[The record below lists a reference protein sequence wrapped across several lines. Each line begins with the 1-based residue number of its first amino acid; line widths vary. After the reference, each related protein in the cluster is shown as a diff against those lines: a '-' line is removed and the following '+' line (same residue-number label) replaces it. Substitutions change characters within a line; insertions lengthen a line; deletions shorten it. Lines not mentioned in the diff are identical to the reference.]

1 MKGLLIKDFKLVFQN
16 SFRFLIL
23 FVIVM
28 FFLATNKDTNWL
40 VPYIVSYTTMIAFI
54 FGLTSFSYDDF
65 ENGIQFLLTLPITR
79 KTYVKE
85 KYVFCMGLC
94 LIGGLFSL
102 LLLTCAFT
110 IRGMELPAMGFLLQN
125 TLGNFL
131 GSMVLL
137 SLAIPFQIKFGATGK
152 NIVYMVMC
160 VIIILLV
167 SFTQSL
173 KGVFANADILLENIS
188 NMDER
193 LLWVILCLIASV
205 LLTISYGISVRIL
218 KKKEL

>member
-23 FVIVM
+23 FVVAM
-28 FFLATNKDTNWL
+28 LFLATNKDTNWL

-79 KTYVKE
+79 KTYVGE
-85 KYVFCMGLC
+85 KYAFCIGLC
-94 LIGGLFSL
+94 LAGGLFSL
-102 LLLTCAFT
+102 LLLVCAFT
-110 IRGMELPAMGFLLQN
+110 IRGLELPAMEFLLRN
-125 TLGNFL
+125 TLSNFL
-131 GSMVLL
+131 GSLVLL
-137 SLAIPFQIKFGATGK
+137 SFAIPFQIKFGTTGK

-160 VIIILLV
+160 VIVIVLV
-167 SFTQSL
+167 TVAQDL
-173 KGVFANADILLENIS
+173 KSVFANADTLLETIS

-193 LLWVILCLIASV
+193 LLWAILCLIASV
-205 LLTISYGISVRIL
+205 LLTISYQISVRIL

>member
-1 MKGLLIKDFKLVFQN
+1 MKGLLIKDFKLVFQS

-23 FVIVM
+23 FVVAM
-28 FFLATNKDTNWL
+28 LFLATNKDTNWL

-65 ENGIQFLLTLPITR
+65 ENGTQFLLTLPITR
-79 KTYVKE
+79 KTYVRE

-167 SFTQSL
+167 SFAQSL
-173 KGVFANADILLENIS
+173 KGVFANADTLLENIS

-193 LLWVILCLIASV
+193 PLWVILCLIAIM
-205 LLTISYGISVRIL
+205 LLAISYGISVRIL